1 MMKKNARLGST
12 LDDFLGE
19 EGALEEVEARA
30 QKRVLARQLKQLMRQ
45 QQMSKAALAERM
57 GTSRSAL
64 DRLLDPTNAS
74 VTLYTMTSAA
84 RALGTRL
91 DLRFS
96 RPRRVA
102 RHAAPAKR
110 QARAGAPVRER
121 RA

>member
-1 MMKKNARLGST
+1 MKKNPRLGST
-12 LDDFLGE
+12 LDDFLRE

-30 QKRVLARQLKQLMRQ
+30 QKRVLARQLEQIMLQ
-45 QQMSKAALAERM
+45 QQVTKAALAERM

-96 RPRRVA
+96 HPRRVA
-102 RHAAPAKR
+102 GHAAPAKR
-110 QARAGAPVRER
+110 QARARTAVRER

>member
-1 MMKKNARLGST
+1 MKKNPRLGST
-12 LDDFLGE
+12 LDDFLRE

-30 QKRVLARQLKQLMRQ
+30 QKRVLARQLEQLMKQ
-45 QQMSKAALAERM
+45 QQVTKASLAQRM

-74 VTLYTMTSAA
+74 VTLYTMTSVA

-96 RPRRVA
+96 RPRRTA
-102 RHAAPAKR
+102 TRASTGRSGRAAA
-110 QARAGAPVRER
+110 AARER
-121 RA
+121 RI

>member
-1 MMKKNARLGST
+1 MTKKNARLGST
-12 LDDFLGE
+12 LDDFLRE

-30 QKRVLARQLKQLMRQ
+30 QKRVLARQLEQLMKVQRVT
-45 QQMSKAALAERM
+45 KARLAQRM

-96 RPRRVA
+96 FPRRTAARARTSRSGRATAVA
-102 RHAAPAKR
+102 R
-110 QARAGAPVRER
+110 VR